1 MKTRTEAA
9 ALAALAAFCLLRI
22 YLGIA
27 HEPMIGMANNGDFER
42 VMATAGIGYPS
53 GAAAYADKYF
63 GYAIFEYAN
72 VPWGFGGYPSTHL
85 LFLFAAKVVNAALFG
100 GDAFRIAALGAVYGV
115 CLAAAISVI
124 YTGLSAA
131 RPLRLAIA
139 AALAFLFTD
148 VGYVAYFH
156 SLYGEP
162 ASLLGF
168 LFAIGFALHAR
179 RGSRTALTLFAAAA
193 ILCIGAKAQ
202 NAPLAAAFAALPLL
216 APRPAGTRGRRAA
229 LAAAAAVLLAGAAMY
244 AAAPKELKRI
254 NLYQTVFY
262 GILKHSDDVAAD
274 LRELGLPEELAPL
287 AGTNYFEAGTAIPQS
302 SPRLTA
308 LFYDRIGHGDVLRY
322 YAANPLRFVERLAR
336 AAEHSTTIR
345 PYYVG
350 SYAKEAGKP
359 AGAVHLEGAWWSEW
373 KRANVPASAPFA
385 AAVALA
391 YAALASSRR
400 ACARAGLDPACRAPL
415 LAVPCVAAIAYV
427 TPILGDGD
435 ADLAKHLFLYNAA
448 FDFMAA
454 TGAALLAAVLART
467 AAAAA
472 KRRRR
477 AASRTA

>member
-1 MKTRTEAA
+1 MKNRTETAA
-9 ALAALAAFCLLRI
+9 VAALAAFCLLRI
-22 YLGIA
+22 YFGIA

-42 VMATAGIGYPS
+42 VMTTAGIGYPS
-53 GAAAYADKYF
+53 GADAYGDKYF

-72 VPWGFGGYPSTHL
+72 VPLGLGGYPSTHL
-85 LFLFAAKVVNAALFG
+85 LFLFAAKAANAALFG
-100 GDAFRIAALGAVYGV
+100 GGAFHIAALGAVYAAS
-115 CLAAAISVI
+115 LAAAIAVI
-124 YTGLSAA
+124 YTGLPAA

-139 AALAFLFTD
+139 GGLAFLFTD
-148 VGYVAYFH
+148 VGYTAYFH

-179 RGSRTALTLFAAAA
+179 RGGRAALALFAAAA
-193 ILCIGAKAQ
+193 VLCVGAKAQ

-216 APRPAGTRGRRAA
+216 MLRAGGTRGRRAA

-287 AGTNYFEAGTAIPQS
+287 AGTNYFEAGTAIPQT
-302 SPRLTA
+302 SPRLDA

-322 YAANPLRFVERLAR
+322 YAAHPVRFVERLAR

-373 KRANVPASAPFA
+373 KRTNVPASAPFA
-385 AAVALA
+385 AAVALG
-391 YAALASSRR
+391 YAALAASRR
-400 ACARAGLDPACRAPL
+400 ACARAGLDPASRSAL
-415 LAVPCVAAIAYV
+415 LAVPCAAAIAYA
-427 TPILGDGD
+427 TPLLGDGD
-435 ADLAKHLFLYNAA
+435 ADLEKHLFLYNAA
-448 FDFMAA
+448 FDFMAG
-454 TGAALLAAVLART
+454 TGAALLVSLLART

-477 AASRTA
+477 AAERTV